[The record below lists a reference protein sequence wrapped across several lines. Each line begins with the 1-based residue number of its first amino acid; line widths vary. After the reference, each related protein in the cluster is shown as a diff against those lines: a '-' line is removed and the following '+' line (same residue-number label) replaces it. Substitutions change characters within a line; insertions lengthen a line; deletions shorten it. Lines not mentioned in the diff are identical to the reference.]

1 MIGFALMRL
10 PRGLSTAYERSP
22 VVQQNVDGFR
32 NLRKA
37 FKMIDP
43 GAYRGIERCP
53 LSEAP
58 EPDPVWTQATPP
70 DALTDVDA
78 RARQRLLK
86 ILGPNH
92 ECEHYPCSLV
102 PMLTQARELM
112 RLVDRPAEYEI
123 VRLSHGESSNA
134 PLLGYDV
141 GYWGG
146 GNYSILCDSVIWPVW
161 HGPVPEA
168 FEELAQQIEC
178 LNTHALFPDHGSA
191 DRFRSFY
198 VKQSWAETEAVT
210 GEFSVIRI
218 ERVEEPRDALV

>member
-1 MIGFALMRL
+1 MISFALMKL
-10 PRGLSTAYERSP
+10 PHGLNAAYERSP
-22 VVQQNVDGFR
+22 VVQQNLDEFR
-32 NLRKA
+32 SLRGA
-37 FKMIDP
+37 FKMVDP
-43 GAYRGIERCP
+43 GAYRGMERCP
-53 LSEAP
+53 LSEVP
-58 EPDPVWTQATPP
+58 EPDPGWIQATPP
-70 DALTDVDA
+70 ETLTNVDE
-78 RARQRLLK
+78 RARQRLLE

-102 PMLTQARELM
+102 PMLAQACELM
-112 RLVDRPAEYEI
+112 RLVDRPEEYEI

-146 GNYSILCDSVIWPVW
+146 GNFSILCDSVIWPVW

-168 FEELAQQIEC
+168 FDELAQHIEC
-178 LNTHALFPDHGSA
+178 LNAHALFPDHESA

-218 ERVEEPRDALV
+218 EAAKEPPDALV